1 MKKKGELKTLF
12 LFLFLQE
19 RECLPPSYSLKFVEG
34 VKLSFCLILSAFQKA
49 VYFCGTSH
57 GVSFS

>member
-1 MKKKGELKTLF
+1 MKKKGELKT

-49 VYFCGTSH
+49 VSVGHPT
-57 GVSFS
+57 VSAFPDL